1 MVNRTAAGR
10 YGVRLAL
17 AVALTTAVPC
27 LGVQASAY
35 ADPAEDATVADGGS
49 HLVSTD
55 PIDDRQS
62 TIHVYSASMDREIPL
77 RVITPADTS
86 APRPTLYLL
95 NGAGGGEDS
104 ATWQARTD
112 VVDFFADKNVNVV
125 TPMEGAFSYYTDWEQ
140 TDPELGNNKWTTFL
154 TQELPPI
161 VDSALGTNGVNSI
174 AGISMA
180 GSSVLSLAQS
190 APDLYQSVGAY
201 SGCAMTSTD
210 PGRAYVRMVV
220 EGRGGGDTS
229 NMWGPED
236 GPGVGRQRPVHQRG
250 EAARTRHLCQQRIRA
265 ARGGRS
271 AERTGNQ
278 RRRRNARQPDPRR
291 RRHRGRHQPVHPC
304 AGGQTERTADS
315 RDVRLP
321 AHRHPLLDLLA
332 GRPAQVVAD
341 ARRVDRP
348 LASGLGTESTPADPG
363 SAGSSRL
370 V

>member
-17 AVALTTAVPC
+17 AVALTAAIPC
-27 LGVQASAY
+27 LGVQASAS
-35 ADPAEDATVADGGS
+35 ADPTGDASVAAGGS

-55 PIDDRQS
+55 EIDDRQL
-62 TIHVYSASMDREIPL
+62 TMQVYSASMDREIPL

-190 APDLYQSVGAY
+190 APGLYESVGAY

-210 PGRAYVRMVV
+210 PGRTYVR
-220 EGRGGGDTS
+220 
-229 NMWGPED
+229 
-236 GPGVGRQRPVHQRG
+236 
-250 EAARTRHLCQQRIRA
+250 
-265 ARGGRS
+265 
-271 AERTGNQ
+271 
-278 RRRRNARQPDPRR
+278 
-291 RRHRGRHQPVHPC
+291 
-304 AGGQTERTADS
+304 
-315 RDVRLP
+315 
-321 AHRHPLLDLLA
+321 
-332 GRPAQVVAD
+332 
-341 ARRVDRP
+341 
-348 LASGLGTESTPADPG
+348 
-363 SAGSSRL
+363 
-370 V
+370 